1 MRVLVTRPQ
10 PDAQATAARLAAA
23 GHAAIVDPM
32 LAVEPI
38 AGARLPDG
46 PFDAVALTS
55 VNGARLLGARAEA
68 VPLARLPLYAVGRR
82 TAAAMAGFAQDG
94 DIQIAGGDGA
104 ALVEL
109 LRATL
114 PRGARLLHVA
124 GEERAVDLGAALA
137 DAGIHTELF
146 VIYRTV
152 PARALA
158 EATLE
163 AAAAG
168 AIDAA
173 FHFSPRTAATLA
185 ARASAAGVSAHFRHI
200 RHLCFSANVAAPLAA
215 EGWPTQVAAAPTE
228 EALFALIGR

>member
-23 GHAAIVDPM
+23 GHQSIVDPM
-32 LAVEPI
+32 LAVEAI
-38 AGARLPDG
+38 ADARLPDG
-46 PFDAVALTS
+46 RFDAVVLTS
-55 VNGARLLGARAEA
+55 VNGARLLGRRSEFEA
-68 VPLARLPLYAVGRR
+68 IGALPLYTVGHR
-82 TAAAMAGFAQDG
+82 TAAAADHSGPMH
-94 DIQIAGGDGA
+94 IAGGNGA
-104 ALVEL
+104 ALVGL

-137 DAGIHTELF
+137 GDGIHTELF

-158 EATLE
+158 AATLA

-185 ARASAAGVSAHFRHI
+185 ARASAAGASAHFRHI

-215 EGWPTQVAAAPTE
+215 EGWRTEVAAAPTE
-228 EALFALIGR
+228 EALFALIAR